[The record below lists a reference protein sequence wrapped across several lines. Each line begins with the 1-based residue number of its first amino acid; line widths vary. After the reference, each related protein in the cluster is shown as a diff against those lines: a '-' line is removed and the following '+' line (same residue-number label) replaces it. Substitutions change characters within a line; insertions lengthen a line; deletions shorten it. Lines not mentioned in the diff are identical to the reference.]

1 MKLFLKTFRLIGK
14 NKNYEIN
21 FKTGLNFISGPTST
35 GKTTIFELIDYAL
48 GSKKHKDYI
57 EISENCTHVE
67 LEILLNDSLYRI
79 RRMLFDFRRPA
90 LVEVFND
97 ERKIFENLGVYS
109 VIDAEKENSLSN
121 FILSKLGLAGAKISN
136 QTFSFRDLF
145 KFSYLKQTK
154 IDNEDILSESHWAK
168 FNKEK
173 STFEIIFNIY
183 DQLLGD
189 LRASLKKSQDEF
201 RDEKIRYIG
210 IEEFLKNSAIE
221 NYGSVEIKRG
231 EINSQI
237 LALKEKLTYNT
248 KQIKKEGQSDKLSE
262 LGDIVIA
269 KKGIK
274 TKLAIDFDN
283 HEQYIS
289 KLRLLL
295 NQYDNDIERLD
306 AAIMGMKEINKYEF
320 ILCPN
325 CLSPINFDI
334 NQNNCCMCN
343 SSMDSLVENT
353 ILLKNEKRSITKKRN
368 ELDKHILVEIDRKDN
383 TELQMKRVEED
394 IRHDER
400 ILEEIA
406 EKYVSPFVS
415 EISFINLK
423 LGELYKE
430 LDELEDSLR
439 FIKEL
444 NRLGLLLSDKEQEVE
459 NLEKQISE
467 RNTLNDKQTIL
478 GSLSEKFEE
487 ILKEFEFPKLDTGY
501 INLKNYLPYVRNK
514 KYKELG
520 SLGAVTLITIAYY
533 LSILIE
539 TTDDK
544 TYNHLNLLLID
555 TPRKNL
561 GATSNIEEFQDESI
575 YNSMI
580 KYFISIGNEL
590 SDKLQLIV
598 INNGYPDFLPKED
611 IVAEFSPNGKVGLID
626 DI

>member
-1 MKLFLKTFRLIGK
+1 
-14 NKNYEIN
+14 
-21 FKTGLNFISGPTST
+21 
-35 GKTTIFELIDYAL
+35 
-48 GSKKHKDYI
+48 
-57 EISENCTHVE
+57 
-67 LEILLNDSLYRI
+67 
-79 RRMLFDFRRPA
+79 
-90 LVEVFND
+90 
-97 ERKIFENLGVYS
+97 
-109 VIDAEKENSLSN
+109 
-121 FILSKLGLAGAKISN
+121 
-136 QTFSFRDLF
+136 
-145 KFSYLKQTK
+145 
-154 IDNEDILSESHWAK
+154 
-168 FNKEK
+168 
-173 STFEIIFNIY
+173 
-183 DQLLGD
+183 
-189 LRASLKKSQDEF
+189 
-201 RDEKIRYIG
+201 
-210 IEEFLKNSAIE
+210 
-221 NYGSVEIKRG
+221 
-231 EINSQI
+231 
-237 LALKEKLTYNT
+237 
-248 KQIKKEGQSDKLSE
+248 
-262 LGDIVIA
+262 
-269 KKGIK
+269 
-274 TKLAIDFDN
+274 
-283 HEQYIS
+283 
-289 KLRLLL
+289 
-295 NQYDNDIERLD
+295 
-306 AAIMGMKEINKYEF
+306 MGMKEINKYEF